1 MANFFKDYSI
11 KIKAKQA
18 LDSKFNPTELLNSVV
33 NNKGV
38 IDRTF
43 PTAQAKVEKP
53 NYKSMKKEN
62 RYEQFQLMV
71 GHLRPR
77 SKRTRNI
84 QIRPT
89 SARCSRSPID
99 IG

>member
-11 KIKAKQA
+11 KVKSKQA
-18 LDSKFNPTELLNSVV
+18 FDSKFDPTEFLNSVV

-43 PTAQAKVEKP
+43 PMAEAKVEKP

-62 RYEQFQLMV
+62 RYDKF
-71 GHLRPR
+71 
-77 SKRTRNI
+77 
-84 QIRPT
+84 
-89 SARCSRSPID
+89 
-99 IG
+99 

>member
-38 IDRTF
+38 IVRSF
-43 PTAQAKVEKP
+43 PMVEAKVEKP
-53 NYKSMKKEN
+53 NYKSMK
-62 RYEQFQLMV
+62 R
-71 GHLRPR
+71 
-77 SKRTRNI
+77 RN
-84 QIRPT
+84 Q
-89 SARCSRSPID
+89 
-99 IG
+99 